1 MIAIIEE
8 PILPQQVLDS
18 LKISASGSVVMH
30 IGIVRP
36 SSQGKRVVSI
46 EYKAAR
52 SEGQQELSRIAAEIR
67 ASYEIEDIALCRR
80 TGKLNL
86 RDAILVPAV
95 AAPDHKEAFKA
106 CEQAV
111 ERMRSMASVKEKETV
126 E

>member
-36 SSQGKRVVSI
+36 SLQGKSVVSI

-67 ASYEIEDIALCRR
+67 ASCEIEDIALCRR
-80 TGKLNL
+80 TGKFNL
-86 RDAILVPAV
+86 RDAILAAAV
-95 AAPDHKEAFKA
+95 AAPHRKEAFKA
-106 CEQAV
+106 CGQAV
-111 ERMRSMASVKEKETV
+111 ERMRNMASVKKKETV